1 MTWLTTWGQTRTCS
15 ESGGGRWPCTLTS
28 HPRRPGSKLRVY
40 GAHREGHWRE
50 GVGKGGVEEGR
61 GDRAVSIIDWGGPW
75 KATEGAAAESQ
86 PLRNACFSLHVPTDA
101 HLMHSLEAA
110 SVLQL
115 LLEALQMPGSV
126 QRVRVP
132 KVIGSTKSWL
142 RERTKLS
149 KWLILEKSGQ
159 YIYKDSF

>member
-1 MTWLTTWGQTRTCS
+1 M
-15 ESGGGRWPCTLTS
+15 
-28 HPRRPGSKLRVY
+28 
-40 GAHREGHWRE
+40 
-50 GVGKGGVEEGR
+50 
-61 GDRAVSIIDWGGPW
+61 
-75 KATEGAAAESQ
+75 
-86 PLRNACFSLHVPTDA
+86 PTDA